1 MSQAQFQAEVMD
13 ELRQQEE
20 LEQQQFKEYLAEQ
33 AVWFKKTL
41 ADFEKMFGGNN
52 DSNI

>member
-1 MSQAQFQAEVMD
+1 MINMMD
-13 ELRQQEE
+13 DDGRQQQEQD
-20 LEQQQFKEYLAEQ
+20 EQQQFKEYLEEQ

-52 DSNI
+52 DNVSNSK